1 MELYY
6 QLNFL
11 SIFMSL
17 WSVITSIYI
26 KISLKKSLIFNM
38 TMYKKFIILCCT
50 VFLIFTVIMFH
61 FVIFFIQNAQFNLAK
76 WVQCLTIMTKMTSD
90 NIIINFFECLFTV
103 ILFIGTYTLIYLSD
117 QVESEIN
124 SMEKL
129 KNMESY
135 KKTSD
140 I

>member
-38 TMYKKFIILCCT
+38 TLYKKFIILCCT
-50 VFLIFTVIMFH
+50 VFLIFTAIMFH
-61 FVIFFIQNAQFNLAK
+61 FVVFFIQNAQFNLAK

-103 ILFIGTYTLIYLSD
+103 ILFIGMYTLIYLSD

>member
-76 WVQCLTIMTKMTSD
+76 WVQCLSIMTKMTSD